1 MTFQNALKEARRRKT
16 VSRTHGGMV
25 LYMKL
30 DEYGFLRTGIVM
42 KGAADIFWFSSARL
56 REEDFDATNW
66 EVIK

>member
-1 MTFQNALKEARRRKT
+1 MTFQDALKETRGGKT
-16 VSRTHGGMV
+16 VNRTHGGMV

-66 EVIK
+66 KIV